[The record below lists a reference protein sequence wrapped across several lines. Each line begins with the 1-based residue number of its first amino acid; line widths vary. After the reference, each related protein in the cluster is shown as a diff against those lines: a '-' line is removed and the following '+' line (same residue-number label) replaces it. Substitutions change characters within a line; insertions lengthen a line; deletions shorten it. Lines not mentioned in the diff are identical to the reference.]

1 MKINPGFRP
10 IKSELPVTDGL
21 TKPVQQKSFLDVMQ
35 QQKETASQEEL
46 GRRFKEIQMQ
56 GERLARSMTIRELK
70 AYRLLVKRFLE
81 DTVRRGVTM
90 KEARGWDR
98 RGRGKR
104 YKLIDEIDAALLE
117 MADEMLESEQGKIE
131 LLQRIGEIRGMLINL
146 VFEEI
151 GMNNFAL
158 S

>member
-10 IKSELPVTDGL
+10 IKSELPVTDGSA
-21 TKPVQQKSFLDVMQ
+21 KPVQQKSFMDVMQ
-35 QQKETASQEEL
+35 QQTANASQEEL

-56 GERLARSMTIRELK
+56 GDRLARAMTIRELK
-70 AYRLLVKRFLE
+70 AYRMLVKRFLE

-104 YKLIDEIDAALLE
+104 YKLLDEIDSALLG
-117 MADEMLESEQGKIE
+117 MADELLDTEQGKIE

-146 VFEEI
+146 TF
-151 GMNNFAL
+151 
-158 S
+158 

>member
-104 YKLIDEIDAALLE
+104 YKLIDEIDAALLGL
-117 MADEMLESEQGKIE
+117 ADEMLESEQGKIE

-146 VFEEI
+146 VF
-151 GMNNFAL
+151 
-158 S
+158 

>member
-1 MKINPGFRP
+1 MKINPGYRP
-10 IKSELPVTDGL
+10 IKSELQVTDGSA
-21 TKPVQQKSFLDVMQ
+21 KPVQQKSFMDVMQ
-35 QQKETASQEEL
+35 QQSANASQEEL

-56 GERLARSMTIRELK
+56 GDRLARAMTIRELK

-104 YKLIDEIDAALLE
+104 YKLLDEIDSALLG
-117 MADEMLESEQGKIE
+117 MADGMLDSEQGKID

-146 VFEEI
+146 AF
-151 GMNNFAL
+151 
-158 S
+158 

>member
-10 IKSELPVTDGL
+10 IKSELQVTDGSA
-21 TKPVQQKSFLDVMQ
+21 KPVQQKSFLDVMQ
-35 QQKETASQEEL
+35 QQTANASQEEL

-56 GERLARSMTIRELK
+56 GDRLAKAMTIRELK

-104 YKLIDEIDAALLE
+104 YKLLDEIDSALLG
-117 MADEMLESEQGKIE
+117 MADDLLDSEQGKIE
-131 LLQRIGEIRGMLINL
+131 LLQRIGEVRGMLINL
-146 VFEEI
+146 VF
-151 GMNNFAL
+151 
-158 S
+158 

>member
-1 MKINPGFRP
+1 
-10 IKSELPVTDGL
+10 
-21 TKPVQQKSFLDVMQ
+21 
-35 QQKETASQEEL
+35 
-46 GRRFKEIQMQ
+46 MQ

-90 KEARGWDR
+90 KEARADR

-146 VFEEI
+146 VF
-151 GMNNFAL
+151 
-158 S
+158 